1 MVRAISFNNL
11 QISLY
16 DRQISF
22 NAGSHTVIPLL
33 QSFTVIHGVTQGRR
47 LALLGACPWL
57 SYCAPLAL
65 RDLNSNFE
73 STPQKGAR
81 RIDEKTNRPTNFR

>member
-47 LALLGACPWL
+47 ASLCSALAPGYNIARLWR
-57 SYCAPLAL
+57 CA
-65 RDLNSNFE
+65 
-73 STPQKGAR
+73 
-81 RIDEKTNRPTNFR
+81 I